1 MNGTWYTLRAS
12 RLAVIDNCFPG
23 LNMTHIEI
31 VTETRDELG
40 ECPLWDDRT
49 QSLFWID
56 SHACLVRRHTPATGD
71 YHEWVLP
78 SAIGSIALCE
88 SGRLLVALASE
99 FSYLD
104 LATGRLEKI
113 GAVTHVAEKIRMNDG
128 RTDRAGRFVAG
139 SLVMG
144 RNEKLGALYQVNAGG
159 AVRTLD
165 QGFAISNGTCFSLD
179 GRWLYFT
186 DSRTRKIM
194 RYGYDVATGETG
206 APELF
211 IDTEPLHSAGDGA
224 TIDSENHLWT
234 ALVEIGKMARFT
246 PDGQLDRLI
255 DMPVR
260 YVTCPCFGGPELDI
274 LYVTSISD
282 SGNALVDDHPDAGAL
297 FAVHGTG
304 VRGLPEERFAD
315 KT

>member
-1 MNGTWYTLRAS
+1 MNHPEVR
-12 RLAVIDNCFPG
+12 
-23 LNMTHIEI
+23 IEI
-31 VTETRDELG
+31 VSEKRDELG

-56 SHACLVRRHTPATGD
+56 SHARLVRCLETATGE
-71 YHEWVLP
+71 YREWLLP
-78 SAIGSIALCE
+78 TAIGSIALCD
-88 SGRLLVALASE
+88 SGRLLVSLASE

-104 LATGRLEKI
+104 LATGQLQTLA
-113 GAVTHVAEKIRMNDG
+113 GVTHVEDRIRLNDG

-144 RNEKLGALYQVNAGG
+144 RNEKLGALYQVDATGNIRVIENGI
-159 AVRTLD
+159 
-165 QGFAISNGTCFSLD
+165 AISNGTCFSPD

-194 RYGYDVATGETG
+194 RYSYDLRTGETG
-206 APELF
+206 VPTVLV
-211 IDTEPLHSAGDGA
+211 DTEPLGSAGDGA
-224 TIDSENHLWT
+224 TVDSEGHIWS
-234 ALVEIGKMARFT
+234 ALVEIGKMGRFT
-246 PDGQLDRLI
+246 PEGKLDRLV

-260 YVTCPCFGGPELDI
+260 HVTCPAFGGPNLDI

-282 SGNALVDDHPDAGAL
+282 SGNALKDDHPDAGAL

-304 VRGLPEERFAD
+304 VRGLPEARFAD
-315 KT
+315 VA